1 MPSFMSGYETGV
13 ETHCTLYLLYAVC
26 IAACDYLDA
35 GWENVVGKS
44 TDVEALRRNLVEE
57 ARRLEAWTDPDAR
70 TTFQAVTIM
79 ALVNGQGK
87 DIVERQLVNRRMSG
101 DRCMS

>member
-1 MPSFMSGYETGV
+1 MPSFLSGYDTGV

-26 IAACDYLDA
+26 IAACEFLDA
-35 GWENVVGKS
+35 GWENVEGKS
-44 TDVEALRRNLVEE
+44 TDVEVLKGNLMEE

-79 ALVNGQGK
+79 ALVNGQSK
-87 DIVERQLVNRRMSG
+87 DMIKRQLVNRRK
-101 DRCMS
+101 DEDKCIN